1 MKSLRTTV
9 LLLAA
14 VLTASVALAQGSRGS
29 GRISGKVVDEQNK
42 PIVGV
47 TVKAQKVGETQVF
60 TATTNN
66 KGEWALGGLAG
77 GQWNV
82 DFEKEGLDTVK
93 KSVNVTENSRVPP
106 MPITMKPAP
115 PKVDPNAEINKE
127 MQRAGEHVQAG
138 RLAEARKIYEDL
150 LAKYPNVH
158 QFHNFIGRTYA
169 AENNFEKSIEHVT
182 IALEKD
188 PANLETKMLLAELYQ
203 NAGKKEEAQKL
214 LDTIDMTQAKDPFVF
229 MNAAINKINEGK
241 AQDAIDILTKLAAQF
256 PNEAS
261 IFYYRG
267 RAHLVA
273 NKWDEAKADLEKFV
287 AANPESSAKEV
298 ADAKKILEQLVK
310 K

>member
-1 MKSLRTTV
+1 MNSWRTMV

-14 VLTASVALAQGSRGS
+14 VMTASAAMAQGSRGT

-66 KGEWALGGLAG
+66 KGEWAIGGLAT

-82 DFEKEGLDTVK
+82 DFVKDGLETVQK
-93 KSVNVTENSRVPP
+93 AVGVVESGRVPP

-115 PKVDPNAEINKE
+115 PKVDPNEEINKE
-127 MQRAGEHVQAG
+127 MQRAAEHVQAG
-138 RLAEARKIYEDL
+138 RLADARKVYEDL

-158 QFHNFIGRTYA
+158 QFHSFIGRTYA
-169 AENNFEKSIEHVT
+169 AENNFAKSIEHVK

-188 PANLETKMLLAELYQ
+188 PNNIETKMLLAELYQ
-203 NAGKKEEAQKL
+203 NAGNKEEAQKL

-229 MNAAINKINEGK
+229 MNAAISLINEGK
-241 AQDAIDILTKLAAQF
+241 APDAIDILTKLAAQF
-256 PNEAS
+256 PTEMS
-261 IFYYRG
+261 IHYYRG
-267 RAHLVA
+267 RAYLIA

-287 AANPESSAKEV
+287 AANPTSTAKEV